1 MGDVGES
8 FVDHRVGGEVMVNR
22 IVTGAHYGLRDW
34 LVQRVTAVV
43 MAFYAVVVV
52 VMLLLQPSFGYD
64 TWAGLFSGNL
74 MRTFSMLFLLSLFYH
89 AWIGVRDIV
98 MDYVKPAFV
107 RLLIHVVV
115 ILALILYVIWSM
127 QILWGL

>member
-1 MGDVGES
+1 
-8 FVDHRVGGEVMVNR
+8 MVNR

-34 LVQRVTAVV
+34 LAQRVTAAV
-43 MAFYAVVVV
+43 MAVYTLAVAVI
-52 VMLLLQPSFGYD
+52 LLRQPSFGYD
-64 TWAGLFSGNL
+64 TWIELFSSNI

-98 MDYVKPAFV
+98 MDYVKPAGI
-107 RLLIHVVV
+107 RLLIHVLV
-115 ILALILYVIWSM
+115 ILALVMYVIWSV

>member
-1 MGDVGES
+1 
-8 FVDHRVGGEVMVNR
+8 MVNR

-43 MAFYAVVVV
+43 MAIYSAVVVV
-52 VMLLLQPSFGYD
+52 FLLLQPEFGYD
-64 TWAGLFSGNL
+64 TWAGLFSGNP

-89 AWIGVRDIV
+89 AWIGMRDIV
-98 MDYVKPAFV
+98 MDYIKPASI
-107 RLLIHVVV
+107 RLTIHVLV
-115 ILALILYVIWSM
+115 ILALVLYVIWSV

>member
-1 MGDVGES
+1 
-8 FVDHRVGGEVMVNR
+8 MVNR

-34 LVQRVTAVV
+34 LAQRVTAAV
-43 MAFYAVVVV
+43 MAVYVLVVVGY
-52 VMLLLQPSFGYD
+52 LLRQASYGYD
-64 TWAGLFSGNL
+64 TWIELFSGNV

-98 MDYVKPAFV
+98 MDYVKPAGI
-107 RLLIHVVV
+107 RLLIHVLV
-115 ILALILYVIWSM
+115 ILALVLYVIWSV